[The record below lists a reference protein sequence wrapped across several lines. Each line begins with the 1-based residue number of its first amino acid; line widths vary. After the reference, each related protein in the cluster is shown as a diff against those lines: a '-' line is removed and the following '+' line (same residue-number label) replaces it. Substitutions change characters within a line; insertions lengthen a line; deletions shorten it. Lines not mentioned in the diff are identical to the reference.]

1 MDIDLNSAIAELKSS
16 RIPLPR
22 PQQLPDDELLNT
34 YEQELGVSFPSAYRT
49 FAKEASDS
57 ICNGKD
63 ALRLTASRD
72 SPREL
77 LDTVIEARQQ
87 GLPKSWIP
95 ICEDN
100 GNYYCILEDGTVRYW
115 SHDGSSNESWP
126 NLASWI
132 KQAWIDGE

>member
-1 MDIDLNSAIAELKSS
+1 MQINISTAIAELKVC
-16 RIPLPR
+16 RIPLPLH
-22 PQQLPDDELLNT
+22 QQLPDDELINA
-34 YEQELGVSFPSAYRT
+34 YEHELGVSFPSDYKT
-49 FAKEASDS
+49 FVKEASDS

-63 ALRLTASRD
+63 VLRLTANRD

-77 LDTVIEARQQ
+77 LNAVIEARQQ
-87 GLPKSWIP
+87 GLPDSWIP
-95 ICEDN
+95 VCEDN